1 MTLAVLSA
9 NAQVE
14 SARSALDRR
23 GLSCVTP
30 EWKALLQR
38 YHLLPGFRIGD
49 RVKSWD
55 ILKSV
60 EFIETHAGRDAPI
73 LDIGSYAC
81 ELPPILH
88 RLGYRRLAGVDLNP
102 DIVRMPRAGAIDYR
116 IGDFLRAP
124 FPGGAF
130 AAVTAISVIEHGFNG
145 AALAAEVARLLK
157 PGGFFIASFDYWPEK
172 ISTDGQDIFGMS
184 WTIFSKP
191 EVEQFIALA
200 KEKGLAPFGTLDFS
214 AGERPISCFG
224 RDYTFGWLVL
234 RKSG

>member
-1 MTLAVLSA
+1 MTLAVLST

-14 SARSALDRR
+14 TARGALDRR

-55 ILKSV
+55 VLKSV
-60 EFIETHAGRDAPI
+60 EFIEAHVGKDAPV

-81 ELPPILH
+81 ELPLILQ
-88 RLGYRRLAGVDLNP
+88 RLGYGRLAGVDLNP
-102 DIVRMPRAGAIDYR
+102 DIVRMPNAGLIDYR
-116 IGDFLRAP
+116 IGDFQKAP
-124 FPGGAF
+124 FPDGSF
-130 AAVTAISVIEHGFNG
+130 AAVTAISVIEHGFSG
-145 AALAAEVARLLK
+145 ETLAAEMARLLK

-184 WTIFSKP
+184 WTIFSKS
-191 EVEQFIALA
+191 EVEQFITLA
-200 KEKGLAPFGTLDFS
+200 NGRGLVPFGALDFS
-214 AGERPISCFG
+214 ASEKPISCFG

-234 RKSG
+234 QKQ